1 MSIMLLES
9 NNNTPRAI
17 LIADLNTIMYKLL
30 ELNETLSPSVYQM
43 SPDDLVVFRR
53 VSDDTARSIIFRLTP
68 YFNLQQIVKD
78 TIPDKYV
85 YKLSEVM
92 TTFLLNGIDYEK
104 FI

>member
-1 MSIMLLES
+1 MSVLLLRS
-9 NNNTPRAI
+9 NSNLPSI

-30 ELNETLSPSVYQM
+30 ELGESLSHSVYQM

-53 VSDDTARSIIFRLTP
+53 VSDEYARNAVFRLTP
-68 YFNLQQIVKD
+68 YCNLQQIVRD
-78 TIPDKYV
+78 PIPDKYV

-104 FI
+104 LV

>member
-1 MSIMLLES
+1 MSVLLLMS
-9 NNNTPRAI
+9 NSNLPSI

-30 ELNETLSPSVYQM
+30 ELDETLSPSVYQM

-53 VSDDTARSIIFRLTP
+53 VSDDTARSVIFRLTP

-78 TIPDKYV
+78 TIPDRYV

-104 FI
+104 LI